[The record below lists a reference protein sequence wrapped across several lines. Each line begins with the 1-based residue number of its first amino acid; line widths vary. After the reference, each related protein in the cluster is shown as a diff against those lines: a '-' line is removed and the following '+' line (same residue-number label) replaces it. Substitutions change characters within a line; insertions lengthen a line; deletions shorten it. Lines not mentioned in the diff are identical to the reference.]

1 SEKAVGQILNVAVV
15 DNSHNLPSEPVNMLP
30 VSIAK
35 SHKAYT
41 DTSLATHKTTYNH
54 TTDGEKIVYHLRI
67 ENNGKGLEYNKSLK
81 ELFSNVKV

>member
-1 SEKAVGQILNVAVV
+1 AANGFATGGTFVTYTIKAKISEKAVGQILNVAVV

-54 TTDGEKIVYHLRI
+54 TTDGEKIV
-67 ENNGKGLEYNKSLK
+67 
-81 ELFSNVKV
+81 